1 MSVLSRSSDL
11 TRFRLAKIEP
21 EPMVP
26 LRVQSVGP
34 RDWVPPTLEAVKAW
48 GEIEL
53 PTEVNGWGSRISNV
67 YNACAKICQNSCFS
81 DLLFR
86 RTSREFSF
94 YGQTSTQASLSG
106 SLDLSL
112 IS

>member
-1 MSVLSRSSDL
+1 MSVLSRLSDL
-11 TRFRLAKIEP
+11 TRFRLARIEP

-53 PTEVNGWGSRISNV
+53 PKVNDWGSRNFTV
-67 YNACAKICQNSCFS
+67 LGQRFVKIVAFV
-81 DLLFR
+81 
-86 RTSREFSF
+86 T
-94 YGQTSTQASLSG
+94 
-106 SLDLSL
+106 
-112 IS
+112 

>member
-1 MSVLSRSSDL
+1 MSLLSRSSDL

-34 RDWVPPTLEAVKAW
+34 RDWIPPTLEAVKAW

-53 PTEVNGWGSRISNV
+53 PKVNDWRSRLSSL
-67 YNACAKICQNSCFS
+67 YNACLYSACAAICQYRCFS
-81 DLLFR
+81 DFN
-86 RTSREFSF
+86 SVSAF
-94 YGQTSTQASLSG
+94 
-106 SLDLSL
+106 
-112 IS
+112 